1 MSKILIL
8 FTISAIQMVLFVFVA
23 NSVLGIKDMYFEF
36 WIALFSISAFANIL
50 GLIISASFNSIITIY
65 ILIPLLMIPQ
75 MVLGGA
81 MFTFDKL
88 NKDFTSPDVVPAIAE
103 FMPSRWIYEGL
114 MVHQYKHNNFK
125 KNIFEVEMRESAADF
140 KQVYYIPELR
150 DIIAET
156 EGYVEGEENISR
168 EQYESNIRLIYN
180 EVSNELRRVPS
191 VNFDKLDKI
200 TPEGFSAQLANEIN
214 DYLDRLLG
222 YYQDEFYKANT
233 IKEQFLSAN
242 IEANREKFERIR
254 DDYFNESINDIVR
267 KVFDKNKIL
276 REDDHLIQMVD
287 PVYQKPEPLHFFDFR
302 THFFAPSKHFAGHY
316 FETLWF
322 NIVMVWVLT
331 ILLYIVLY
339 FDLLKKGLNFAGN
352 LKWIKRKD
360 K

>member
-1 MSKILIL
+1 
-8 FTISAIQMVLFVFVA
+8 
-23 NSVLGIKDMYFEF
+23 MYFEF
-36 WIALFSISAFANIL
+36 WIGLFSISAFANIL
-50 GLIISASFNSIITIY
+50 GLIISASFNSIVTIY
-65 ILIPLLMIPQ
+65 ILIPLVMIPQ

-88 NKDFTSPDVVPAIAE
+88 NKNFTSLDVVPAIAE

-156 EGYVEGEENISR
+156 ERYVNGEENITR

-180 EVSNELRRVPS
+180 EVSGELKRVPS
-191 VNFDKLDKI
+191 IKFDKPDKI
-200 TPEGFSAQLANEIN
+200 TPEGFSTQLANEIN
-214 DYLDRLLG
+214 DYLDRLLE

-242 IEANREKFERIR
+242 IKANREKFERIR
-254 DDYFNESINDIVR
+254 DEYFNESINDIVR

-287 PVYQKPEPLHFFDFR
+287 PIYQMPEPKHFFDFR
-302 THFFAPSKHFAGHY
+302 THFFAPSKYFAGHY

-322 NIVMVWVLT
+322 NILMVWVLT
-331 ILLYIVLY
+331 ILLYIILY
-339 FDLLKKGLNFAGN
+339 FDLLKKGLNFVSN
-352 LKWIKRKD
+352 VKWIKRKD